1 MKYATALLQGM
12 TCSFIFQLAVS
23 GVDCIEIVNRVGPK
37 GALKKKKK
45 KSRPMNFFLALYLKK
60 MLGQR

>member
-23 GVDCIEIVNRVGPK
+23 GVDCIEIVNCVGPK
-37 GALKKKKK
+37 GALKKKKN
-45 KSRPMNFFLALYLKK
+45 RPMNFFLALYLKK
-60 MLGQR
+60 KKMLGQR